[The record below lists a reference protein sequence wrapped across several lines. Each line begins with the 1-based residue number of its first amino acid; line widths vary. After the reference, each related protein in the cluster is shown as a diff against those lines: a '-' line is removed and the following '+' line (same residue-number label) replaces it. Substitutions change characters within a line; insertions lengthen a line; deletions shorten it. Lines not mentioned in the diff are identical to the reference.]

1 MLRNITKIGTK
12 TAQNQGGGSQ
22 KLPKI
27 QKFLLHFFLNLGPL
41 ENTREQMPRNITNMR
56 TKTAENQGGSE
67 GRGGGEGGVQIH
79 T

>member
-1 MLRNITKIGTK
+1 MLRNIPKIGTK
-12 TAQNQGGGSQ
+12 TAQNQGGGVKNCRKSRNFCF
-22 KLPKI
+22 I
-27 QKFLLHFFLNLGPL
+27 FFLNLGPL
-41 ENTREQMPRNITNMR
+41 EKTREQMPRNITNMR